1 MQSYYRT
8 LETHAGASPEELRRA
23 FRHLLRKWH
32 PDVNPGSYEEAHEH
46 TRRLIEA
53 YEVLK
58 DPGSRAEYDT
68 FLQQQQAAGEASRRA
83 ARPCSSS
90 PGGSTSSRGSGA
102 PHSGRSASSASSGAA
117 SSRGSVPPS
126 DFASQSQAGRR
137 AAAHA
142 ATAAGWGMDD
152 ILETFWKGS
161 GEYRRLDAG
170 FGSMVSVGFWGW
182 LMVAAIALTFTGV
195 GAVSWFVV
203 GRGIYQILFPNGRF
217 VGVRTLLGGML
228 FWLAIPVGFLL
239 LLALCDGG
247 PP

>member
-32 PDVNPGSYEEAHEH
+32 PDVNPGSHEEAHAH

-58 DPGSRAEYDT
+58 DPGSRAEYDA
-68 FLQQQQAAGEASRRA
+68 FLEQQQATAAASRRA
-83 ARPCSSS
+83 ADSRPPSS
-90 PGGSTSSRGSGA
+90 GDCTSSRGA
-102 PHSGRSASSASSGAA
+102 AASASSGAA
-117 SSRGSVPPS
+117 SGRGSVPPS
-126 DFASQSQAGRR
+126 DFARQSPAGRR

-152 ILETFWKGS
+152 ILESFWKGS

-170 FGSMVSVGFWGW
+170 FGSLVSVGFWGW

-203 GRGIYQILFPNGRF
+203 GRGIYHTLLPNGRF
-217 VGVRTLLGGML
+217 VGIGTLLGGML
-228 FWLAIPVGFLL
+228 FWLAIPVGLFLL
-239 LLALCDGG
+239 LLLCAYGR
-247 PP
+247 P